1 MLRNV
6 LSRNIPDGAQPIVP
20 ISWYYRTLPVQPV
33 TVGATLVYSVSLPL
47 VSTYTWRFVE
57 LHVWPYPVKNGY
69 CSIELPQT
77 VLHNTAR
84 DQVVINPQCMGE
96 KPVVCTT
103 HAIHMAE
110 QYPCIQGLLRDIPF
124 YDKTCYIKYSH
135 SVPAPPAYFT
145 ETTPEEQAGQDVLY
159 QTSLNVHVLITR
171 SVTVTLRCHG
181 LPTQT
186 LDIPRGIF
194 VISLVYPCT
203 LWTPNWLI
211 NSEFSF
217 FSNMTL
223 DSNFVF
229 KLPSAPYFQ
238 RLLLD
243 NLTDKFK
250 HLDFDYD
257 KPQRVRISDLDYVP
271 LPEPIQ
277 DQMTWY
283 WYLFLLVLLSI
294 PVAWCCW
301 RYRQRCWSRGLRQEV
316 IQPTSEPSEQVEMA
330 TTPDSTQVL
339 KAETSQTPLYR
350 LYPMIPSN
358 ENETSSR

>member
-1 MLRNV
+1 
-6 LSRNIPDGAQPIVP
+6 
-20 ISWYYRTLPVQPV
+20 
-33 TVGATLVYSVSLPL
+33 
-47 VSTYTWRFVE
+47 
-57 LHVWPYPVKNGY
+57 
-69 CSIELPQT
+69 
-77 VLHNTAR
+77 
-84 DQVVINPQCMGE
+84 
-96 KPVVCTT
+96 
-103 HAIHMAE
+103 MAE

-124 YDKTCYIKYSH
+124 YDTTCYIKYSH

-194 VISLVYPCT
+194 VISLVHVVYLYT

-211 NSEFSF
+211 NSEISF

-223 DSNFVF
+223 KSNFDF

-243 NLTDKFK
+243 NLTDNFK
-250 HLDFDYD
+250 HLDFD
-257 KPQRVRISDLDYVP
+257 KLQRVRISDLDYVP

-277 DQMTWY
+277 HQMTWY
-283 WYLFLLVLLSI
+283 WYLFLLVLLFI

-301 RYRQRCWSRGLRQEV
+301 RYRQRCWSRGLRQEI
-316 IQPTSEPSEQVEMA
+316 IQPTTEPSEQVEMA
-330 TTPDSTQVL
+330 TTPDSTQVNVI
-339 KAETSQTPLYR
+339 E
-350 LYPMIPSN
+350 
-358 ENETSSR
+358 